1 MRRFRRQIHRIDHR
15 FDHGIDIFDSVF
27 FDIGE
32 IRVNLCHDTVTFRI
46 NNNLVNDRLMVKFL
60 FDRFGRHVFT
70 VGKNDQILY
79 TASDKQLI
87 VRREIADITGIS
99 RNGVRL
105 RLEKVKKLLLGY
117 ERALG
122 LYKSYLVSSAE
133 ADKLENIIKENLTGK
148 KQKEA
153 LGILDKIK
161 NGGNI
166 ADV

>member
-1 MRRFRRQIHRIDHR
+1 MSHEKDLNIPALLDFYAPLLSEAECESAD
-15 FDHGIDIFDSVF
+15 
-27 FDIGE
+27 
-32 IRVNLCHDTVTFRI
+32 
-46 NNNLVNDRLMVKFL
+46 
-60 FDRFGRHVFT
+60 
-70 VGKNDQILY
+70 LY
-79 TASDKQLI
+79 FNQDLSLS
-87 VRREIADITGIS
+87 EIADITGIS

-117 ERALG
+117 ESALG

-153 LGILDKIK
+153 LGVLDKIK